1 MKRLLSRAR
10 AVPLALALFVCGGG
24 ALAAAD
30 SIHTDTRTTRTQAS
44 AAKPT
49 IVLVHGAF
57 ADSSSWSGEIASL
70 QSDGY
75 PVLPIDN
82 PLRGVA
88 FDTAYITSVLKTI
101 PGPVVLVGHS
111 YAGMLIRQTAA
122 ESHKVQKH
130 GWPLSAVM
138 PPSIGRV
145 TPVMNR
151 ASSDARK
158 AIAAPMSSGVERPAE
173 SQTEILFR

>member
-1 MKRLLSRAR
+1 
-10 AVPLALALFVCGGG
+10 VPLALALLVSGSG

-30 SIHTDTRTTRTQAS
+30 TIRTGQHTTRTQAS

-57 ADSSSWSGEIASL
+57 ADSSSWSSEIASL

-75 PVLPIDN
+75 PVLAIDN

-111 YAGMLIRQTAA
+111 YAGMLIGQAAA
-122 ESHKVQKH
+122 ESHNVKALASPSGLARWRRPH
-130 GWPLSAVM
+130 RSHS
-138 PPSIGRV
+138 PPRH
-145 TPVMNR
+145 
-151 ASSDARK
+151 
-158 AIAAPMSSGVERPAE
+158 
-173 SQTEILFR
+173 